1 MKNLALALLL
11 CFVLMPVSGNCEEDK
26 EEVGFEL
33 QPANLF
39 TNDAEPLG
47 LGVTEF
53 VPIYTWTKSRQSF
66 GPRGGWE
73 TGPDGFDDFR
83 LQLQFLFGVH
93 DDLDLIVT
101 AGGATTSVV
110 SGFKGKGWADGQ
122 LGVRWRFH
130 EGEGHNLAYLSGFS
144 LPMGNAEL
152 GPLIGPDQGMLSW
165 DQSLVSTWELDR
177 FTVSA
182 ELGLATALGRG
193 SPIDVRNVAEVNL
206 AAGYHITPT
215 LKPLVECHLLHE
227 VREGSPPGT
236 VFDVTVGG
244 LILFDED
251 SFMGLGV
258 RRSLFGR
265 DMPAITQYVFT
276 FTASF

>member
-1 MKNLALALLL
+1 MNGITRVALLGALL
-11 CFVLMPVSGNCEEDK
+11 CLWPLAQLRAEPE
-26 EEVGFEL
+26 FEL

-39 TNDAEPLG
+39 TNDAELLG
-47 LGVTEF
+47 TGVTGF
-53 VPIYTWTKSRQSF
+53 VPNYTWTKSRQSF
-66 GPRGGWE
+66 GSRGGWE

-101 AGGATTSVV
+101 GGGATTSVV
-110 SGFKGKGWADGQ
+110 SGFTGKGWTDGGI
-122 LGVRWRFH
+122 GVRWRFH
-130 EGEGHNLAYLSGFS
+130 EGESHNLAYLSGFTF
-144 LPMGNAEL
+144 PMGNAEI
-152 GPLIGPDQGMLSW
+152 GPLIGPDQGMFSW
-165 DQSLVSTWELDR
+165 NQSLVSTWEIDR
-177 FTVSA
+177 WVVSG

-193 SPIDVRNVAEVNL
+193 SPIDVRNVAEINL
-206 AAGYHITPT
+206 AAGYHITAK

-258 RRSLFGR
+258 RCSLFGR
-265 DMPAITQYVFT
+265 DMPALTQYVFT